1 MAAQPQG
8 RGHRSRGTPAGR
20 MNPARGL
27 ARQGVTQPDIA
38 RTDVAHADR
47 AASRGARLRL
57 PAPIHRIGVI
67 ANPHKP
73 AARPVIRRLLANL
86 AARHI
91 ETFLAAESAPLAG
104 RASAAARIVDD
115 EGLGQCELVIVLGGD
130 GTLLHAVRRLHG
142 LPVPLLGVNLG
153 SLGFLTQANAS
164 ELMDVLD
171 QVLAGDAEIVR
182 RPLLRGTIEARD
194 GAVLRTMNALNDIV
208 VDEGSPTRRAVLLR
222 MTLGD
227 QEVGTFT
234 ADGVVVATPAGSTAY
249 SLSAGGPVIPPD
261 VQVLVATP
269 ICPHTMAVRPL
280 VYSDEEVLTIED
292 VRRGLQ
298 VKVTADGQEY
308 AMVPEGGRIRVQV
321 DPKRSARLVS
331 VGRHPY
337 YEMLRTKLKWGG
349 VAKRR

>member
-1 MAAQPQG
+1 
-8 RGHRSRGTPAGR
+8 
-20 MNPARGL
+20 MNPLRGNAPQRL
-27 ARQGVTQPDIA
+27 A
-38 RTDVAHADR
+38 
-47 AASRGARLRL
+47 
-57 PAPIHRIGVI
+57 APVRRVGVI

-86 AARHI
+86 ASRNV
-91 ETFLAAESAPLAG
+91 ETLLAAESAPLAG

-115 EGLGQCELVIVLGGD
+115 EGLGDCELVIVLGGD
-130 GTLLHAVRRLHG
+130 GTLLHAIRRLDG
-142 LPVPLLGVNLG
+142 RPVPLLGVNLG
-153 SLGFLTQANAS
+153 SLGFLTECSAP
-164 ELMDVLD
+164 ELMDVLE
-171 QVLAGDAEIVR
+171 QVMSGGADIVR
-182 RPLLRGTIEARD
+182 RPLLRGTIEERE
-194 GAVLRTMNALNDIV
+194 GGVLRTLHALNDIV
-208 VDEGSPTRRAVLLR
+208 VDEGSSTRRAVLLR
-222 MTLGD
+222 MMLGE

-261 VQVLVATP
+261 VHALVATP